1 MRLVLTIL
9 SFCSISNASNQEDA
23 LKKVAEAFY
32 IQSGIDKVV
41 EKLDK
46 KYTPEVVK
54 EYGGWLLVIQD
65 SVVSKQISYKWE
77 YKF

>member
-1 MRLVLTIL
+1 MISLIFLQ
-9 SFCSISNASNQEDA
+9 SNASNQEDA

-46 KYTPEVVK
+46 KYTPKVVK
-54 EYGGWLLVIQD
+54 EYGSWILVIQD
-65 SVVSKQISYKWE
+65 SVVRKQISYKLE